1 MPGAFDD
8 RPVIHAVQAA
18 GPDQAEVAA
27 FLRGVGDASAV
38 GRGHHHVAGGQPLR
52 RLRAG
57 FPPLDVRLEFSE
69 FGECPVHALR
79 GAEYCVDVFGFHA
92 VREQGELQ
100 VVHRAF
106 TQSAL
111 AGGFLHVP
119 EVCPGG
125 RGLGQFVGVV
135 GNRHAPHQ
143 CGGTALLCRFGD
155 QLVGVT
161 QAGPVQALV
170 HAFLAAAHQVGA
182 FDLHHVP
189 VDVAGVDHHFD
200 LGHLAVVFALD
211 HLALIHGGEGLKERH
226 VLGFLSGSAVSD
238 HHHVR
243 CCLSAAQA
251 HGHGQHQGIKTVLER
266 VRFHQGFLLQV
277 LPGQRPAQP
286 FLLL

>member
-1 MPGAFDD
+1 M
-8 RPVIHAVQAA
+8 
-18 GPDQAEVAA
+18 
-27 FLRGVGDASAV
+27 
-38 GRGHHHVAGGQPLR
+38 R
-52 RLRAG
+52 RLRARL
-57 FPPLDVRLEFSE
+57 PPLDVRLELSE

-79 GAEYCVDVFGFHA
+79 GAKHLVDVINLDP
-92 VREQGELQ
+92 VRQQGELQ

-106 TQSAL
+106 TQPTL

-135 GNRHAPHQ
+135 GNGHAPHQ
-143 CGGTALLCRFGD
+143 RGGTAFLRRFGD
-155 QLVGVT
+155 QLVGVA
-161 QAGPVQALV
+161 QASPVQALI
-170 HAFLAAAHQVGA
+170 HAFLAAAHQVRA

-266 VRFHQGFLLQV
+266 VRFHQWFLLQV
-277 LPGQRPAQP
+277 PRDPRPAQP
-286 FLLL
+286 FFIVVRFGPGAGSR

>member
-1 MPGAFDD
+1 M
-8 RPVIHAVQAA
+8 
-18 GPDQAEVAA
+18 
-27 FLRGVGDASAV
+27 RGT
-38 GRGHHHVAGGQPLR
+38 
-52 RLRAG
+52 
-57 FPPLDVRLEFSE
+57 
-69 FGECPVHALR
+69 
-79 GAEYCVDVFGFHA
+79 EYCVDVFGFHA

-106 TQSAL
+106 TQAAL

-143 CGGTALLCRFGD
+143 CGGTALLCRIGD
-155 QLVGVT
+155 QLVGVA

-170 HAFLAAAHQVGA
+170 HAFLATAHQVRA

-189 VDVAGVDHHFD
+189 VDVAGIDHHFD
-200 LGHLAVVFALD
+200 FGHFAVVF
-211 HLALIHGGEGLKERH
+211 

-266 VRFHQGFLLQV
+266 VRFHQWFLLQV
-277 LPGQRPAQP
+277 PRDPRPAQP
-286 FLLL
+286 FFIVVRFGPGAGSRRNYCKA